1 MELSS
6 IELRYIVNYVNS
18 KLIAIGGYYLSQVNG
33 ITKDSL
39 ALKFHHSIGRDIL
52 VVISTKGIWITKRVF
67 KQVEENELVKNAK
80 KELERSRIISLEQL
94 NSERIVIIK
103 FEHPDSTTR
112 YLICEFFGQGNIVIC
127 DESMKILS
135 ILNPLEVRHRTL
147 RIGLKYSPPPSKG
160 LDIFKI
166 SFDEFESFYKNETK
180 NLEISKWLGRSLSL
194 PKKFVEEILFRST
207 INNNKKIK
215 ELTND
220 DLFKIFTN
228 INKVVDEV
236 ISEEKHSP
244 LLFLDTNNVPLDAS
258 HLQLKT
264 IENSNIKPMDSFMDA
279 LDEVLCTDLITIG
292 KRLHTL
298 ELDKKLSVL
307 EHDLSEQDKAKQ
319 KVLAKSN
326 TIRNLASD
334 LMNFSSS
341 NPVELDNLLNKH
353 SSNLIM
359 EKGIKYLV
367 IGEELIPFEEN
378 VRKVSSLLYGR
389 AKEMERGSE
398 TIDKARLK
406 ILDEITELKR
416 KTNIAEKKI
425 DIKEQKSK
433 EWFERYRWFITSDG
447 LLVIGGRDASSNSAI
462 IRKHMTEQDVVFHA
476 EIHGSPFFLIKNIG
490 EVNKEEEINQNSPQ
504 SLLEGAIATVSFSRG
519 WKDGLSSADAYW
531 VYPNQVKK
539 GAPTGQFLPKGSFVI
554 EGKRNFVKGLELKLA
569 IGITNENDNYK
580 IICGPVES
588 IKLKSIIYSI
598 LVPGTIDPMNAAKK
612 IKTELINNSKN
623 NAEMIEFLKRM
634 SLDDIIR
641 VLPSGKIKISSS
653 EKGKLYESYN
663 SINKFVS

>member
-1 MELSS
+1 LELSS

-18 KLIAIGGYYLSQVNG
+18 KLIAIGGYYLSQVHG

-39 ALKFHHSIGRDIL
+39 ALKFHHSIERDIL
-52 VVISTKGIWITKRVF
+52 VIISTKGIWITKRVF

-103 FEHPDSTTR
+103 FEHPDSTIR
-112 YLICEFFGQGNIVIC
+112 YLICEFFGQGNIIIC

-135 ILNPLEVRHRTL
+135 ILNSLEVRHRTL

-166 SFDEFESFYKNETK
+166 TFDEFESFYKNETK

-215 ELTND
+215 ELTRD
-220 DLFKIFTN
+220 DLLKIFTN

-236 ISEEKHSP
+236 IFEEKHSP
-244 LLFLDTNNVPLDAS
+244 ILFLDPNNVPLDAS
-258 HLQLKT
+258 HLQFKT

-298 ELDKKLSVL
+298 EFDKKLSVL

-319 KVLAKSN
+319 KVLSKSN

-341 NPVELDNLLNKH
+341 NSFELDNLLNKH

-359 EKGIKYLV
+359 EKGKKYLV
-367 IGEELIPFEEN
+367 IGEELIRFDEN

-398 TIDKARLK
+398 TIDKARVK

-476 EIHGSPFFLIKNIG
+476 EIHGSPFYLIKNIR
-490 EVNKEEEINQNSPQ
+490 ENKEEEGDINQNSQ

-588 IKLKSIIYSI
+588 IKSKSIIYSI

-612 IKTELINNSKN
+612 IKTELINNSQN
-623 NAEMIEFLKRM
+623 NAQLTEYLKRT

-653 EKGKLYESYN
+653 EKGKLFERYN
-663 SINKFVS
+663 SINKFVL

>member
-1 MELSS
+1 MELSA
-6 IELRYIVNYVNS
+6 IELRYIVNHVNS
-18 KLIAIGGYYLSQVNG
+18 KLITIGGYYLSQVHG

-39 ALKFHHSIGRDIL
+39 ALKFHHSVERDIL
-52 VVISTKGIWITKRVF
+52 LIISTKGMWITKLVF
-67 KQVEENELVKNAK
+67 KQVEENDLIRNAK

-94 NSERIVIIK
+94 DSERIAIFK
-103 FEHPDSTTR
+103 FEHPDSTIR
-112 YLICEFFGQGNIVIC
+112 YLICEFFGQGNIIIS

-135 ILNPLEVRHRTL
+135 ILTPLEVRHRTL
-147 RIGLKYSPPPSKG
+147 RIGLKYYPPPSKG

-166 SFDEFESFYKNETK
+166 SIEEFESQYKDETR

-194 PKKFVEEILFRST
+194 PKKFVEEVLSRGNT
-207 INNNKKIK
+207 NNNKKIK
-215 ELTND
+215 ELTYDN
-220 DLFKIFTN
+220 LLSIFTN
-228 INKVVDEV
+228 TKKIVEEV
-236 ISEEKHSP
+236 ICENKHSP
-244 LLFLDTNNVPLDAS
+244 IVVLDTNNVPVEAF
-258 HLQLKT
+258 HLLFKT

-279 LDEVLCTDLITIG
+279 LDQVLCNDLITIG
-292 KRLHTL
+292 KRLHTI
-298 ELDKKLSVL
+298 ELDKKLSLL

-326 TIRNLASD
+326 TIRKLASD
-334 LMNFSSS
+334 LMNVYSS
-341 NPVELDNLLNKH
+341 NPIELDNLLNRH
-353 SSNLIM
+353 SSKLIL
-359 EKGIKYLV
+359 EKGKKYLA
-367 IGEELIPFEEN
+367 IGEEQIQFDEN
-378 VRKVSSLLYGR
+378 VRKVSSLLYAR

-425 DIKEQKSK
+425 DVKEQKSK

-476 EIHGSPFFLIKNIG
+476 EIHGSPFFLVKNIG
-490 EVNKEEEINQNSPQ
+490 TNEEEINQNSQ

-531 VYPNQVKK
+531 VHPNQVKK

-554 EGKRNFVKGLELKLA
+554 EGKRNFIKGSELKLS
-569 IGITNENDNYK
+569 IGVTKENDNYK

-588 IKLKSIIYSI
+588 IKSKSIIYSI
-598 LVPGTIDPMNAAKK
+598 LLPGTIDPMNATKK
-612 IKTELINNSKN
+612 IKTELINNSQNK
-623 NAEMIEFLKRM
+623 AELIEYLKKV

-641 VLPSGKIKISSS
+641 VLPSGKIKIASS
-653 EKGKLYESYN
+653 ERGKLYGN
-663 SINKFVS
+663 